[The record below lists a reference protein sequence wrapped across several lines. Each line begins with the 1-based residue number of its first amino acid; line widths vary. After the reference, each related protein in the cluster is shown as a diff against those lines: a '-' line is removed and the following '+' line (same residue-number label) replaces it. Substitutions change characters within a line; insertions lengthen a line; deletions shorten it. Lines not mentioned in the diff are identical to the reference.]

1 MKWQS
6 TIFARKVFAA
16 FSHIHYINIGVI
28 SLNRK
33 SCRIYVSVFV
43 PFNNFL
49 DIKWRFIGKR
59 ITGQRSTVH
68 IKCIPILCIVIV
80 SVFFLVN
87 KYVFMR
93 KNVVVSSNKI
103 NIVTCFAANLRH
115 IKKQNTVLL
124 FIMHSLPWIIKI
136 IFKVSF
142 VN

>member
-6 TIFARKVFAA
+6 TIFAWKVFAA

-68 IKCIPILCIVIV
+68 IKCIPILCVV
-80 SVFFLVN
+80 VFFLEN

-93 KNVVVSSNKI
+93 KNVLVLSNKI
-103 NIVTCFAANLRH
+103 NIVTCFAANH
-115 IKKQNTVLL
+115 WYVKQLEFD
-124 FIMHSLPWIIKI
+124 FIVQFIFHSSYMFWLYTSLSK
-136 IFKVSF
+136 
-142 VN
+142 